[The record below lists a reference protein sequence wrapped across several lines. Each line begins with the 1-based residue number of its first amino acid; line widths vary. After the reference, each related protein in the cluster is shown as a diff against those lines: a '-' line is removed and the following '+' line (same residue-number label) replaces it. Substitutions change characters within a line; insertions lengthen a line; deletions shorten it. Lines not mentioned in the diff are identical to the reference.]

1 MKRIAVDSTFVQF
14 DQVKYILHTETV
26 DKCIEIHLKLFV
38 DKTGKRIMICL
49 QRLCHL
55 FQRKFRIALWREP
68 YQNSVHTAPKETTLN
83 SILYPAEVFTIQ
95 SISRIPMIINK

>member
-55 FQRKFRIALWREP
+55 FQRKFRIQIRLFMIKIF
-68 YQNSVHTAPKETTLN
+68 QK
-83 SILYPAEVFTIQ
+83 LYFEFCLLVI
-95 SISRIPMIINK
+95 RGDR

>member
-55 FQRKFRIALWREP
+55 FQRKFRIQIRL
-68 YQNSVHTAPKETTLN
+68 L
-83 SILYPAEVFTIQ
+83 
-95 SISRIPMIINK
+95 